1 MRVVAL
7 THVFP
12 RADGDPSAPF
22 LATWARAVAR
32 AGIEVGVVAPH
43 DAGLPVRHV
52 VEGMAVRRPRYAPAR
67 FERLAYRGEMHQLVR
82 RPWGPPALAGMLGSL
97 AAATRSMV
105 AAGGADAVH
114 VHWWVPG
121 AIAARLA
128 RLPVPVVCTLHGTDV
143 ALVEQR
149 PEMARL
155 ARWALA
161 GCDRVEAVSTDLA
174 ERLERSVGVTADAV
188 APMPLD
194 DDVLAHQPA
203 PRPIRGSD
211 ESLQV
216 LAVGRLVPEK
226 GFADLITALGL
237 LERPV
242 ELVLVGDGPE
252 RDRLRRQAAADGVS
266 LGLPG
271 RLPPPV
277 LRGAYA
283 RADVVAVASHRE
295 GFGLVACEAAC
306 CGTPVVATDS
316 GGARDVLDPDWLVPA
331 GDVGALAAAIDAV
344 ATDPAAAR
352 QQATAVAERV
362 RRTLSP
368 DAVAERAL
376 AGYRAVGAV

>member
-22 LATWARAVAR
+22 LATWARALAR
-32 AGIEVGVVAPH
+32 AGIQAGVVAPH
-43 DAGLPVRHV
+43 DAGLPTRHV
-52 VEGMAVRRPRYAPAR
+52 VEGVPVRRARYAPQA
-67 FERLAYRGEMHQLVR
+67 FEQLAYRGEMHQLIR
-82 RPWGPPALAGMLGSL
+82 RPWGPPALAGMLASL
-97 AAATRSMV
+97 ANATRSMV

-149 PEMARL
+149 PQVASL
-155 ARWALA
+155 ARWALG
-161 GCDRVEAVSTDLA
+161 GCDRVETVSTDLA
-174 ERLERSVGVTADAV
+174 ERLEQSVGIAADAV

-203 PRPIRGSD
+203 PRPAR
-211 ESLQV
+211 ESGEALQV
-216 LAVGRLVPEK
+216 LAVGRMVPEK
-226 GFADLITALGL
+226 GFSDLITALGL
-237 LERPV
+237 MDRPV

-252 RDRLRRQAAADGVS
+252 RDRLRRQAAAEGVA

-271 RLPPPV
+271 RLAPPM
-277 LRGAYA
+277 LRTAYA

-316 GGARDVLDPDWLVPA
+316 GGARDVLETDWLVPT
-331 GDVGALAAAIDAV
+331 GDVPALAAAIDAV
-344 ATDPAAAR
+344 AADPAAAR
-352 QQATAVAERV
+352 QQAAVVAERV
-362 RRTLSP
+362 RHRLSAE
-368 DAVAERAL
+368 AVAERAL
-376 AGYRAVGAV
+376 AAYHAVAAV